1 MGGDL
6 SSSAVPKLSI
16 MVEGVS
22 DDAASQIV
30 SELSKRLAQERE
42 AAGVS
47 KKSLASTAGFD
58 RSTARYI
65 ENPEDNPTLLNLIRY
80 GLALNLDVGQILSE
94 CLKKHLSAK
103 PLKGRANKKS

>member
-1 MGGDL
+1 
-6 SSSAVPKLSI
+6 VP
-16 MVEGVS
+16 

-47 KKSLASTAGFD
+47 KKALAAMAGFD

-65 ENPEDNPTLLNLIRY
+65 EDPDENPTLLNLIRY
-80 GLALNLDVGQILSE
+80 GLAMKLDVGKLLSE
-94 CLKKHLSAK
+94 YLVPHLTASKPRTGKAK
-103 PLKGRANKKS
+103 

>member
-80 GLALNLDVGQILSE
+80 GLALNLDVGELLSE
-94 CLKKHLSAK
+94 CLAPHLAVKK
-103 PLKGRANKKS
+103 GKSGKVK

>member
-1 MGGDL
+1 
-6 SSSAVPKLSI
+6 
-16 MVEGVS
+16 MVAAVS
-22 DDAASQIV
+22 DDAASKIV

-94 CLKKHLSAK
+94 CLKEHLGAK
-103 PLKGRANKKS
+103 PLKKRPPKKS

>member
-6 SSSAVPKLSI
+6 SSCTVPKLSI
-16 MVEGVS
+16 IVVVVS
-22 DDAASQIV
+22 DDAASLIV

-47 KKSLASTAGFD
+47 KKALAESAGFD

-65 ENPEDNPTLLNLIRY
+65 ENPEENPTLLNLIRY
-80 GLALNLDVGQILSE
+80 GLALNLDVGLILSE
-94 CLKKHLSAK
+94 CLEKHLELRH
-103 PLKGRANKKS
+103 PKKRIAGK